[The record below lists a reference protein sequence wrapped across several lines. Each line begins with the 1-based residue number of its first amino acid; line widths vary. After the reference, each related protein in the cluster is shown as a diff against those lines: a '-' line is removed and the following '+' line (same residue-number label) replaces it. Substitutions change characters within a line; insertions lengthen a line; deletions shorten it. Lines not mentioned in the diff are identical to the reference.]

1 MVKKVVAIAF
11 VFSTFV
17 FAENLEKKEQN
28 IYEQN
33 CIPCHKPLS
42 VGLDKFF
49 FRYLMKYSS
58 ELSVKSALTYFLK
71 NPDELTSALSSDQLR
86 RFGVKSKTNLNDEE
100 LNEAIDIYWE
110 KYKVFEKIE

>member
-1 MVKKVVAIAF
+1 MVKKVIFFIF
-11 VFSTFV
+11 VLNTFI
-17 FAENLEKKEQN
+17 FAENLEKNEQN

-33 CIPCHKPLS
+33 CLPCHSPLS

-49 FRYLMKYSS
+49 FRYLVKYSS

-100 LNEAIDIYWE
+100 LNEAIDIYWK
-110 KYKVFEKIE
+110 KYKVFGKIK